1 MKGIDN
7 LSMFSMHPVEPT
19 QPKNVQPTDP
29 NLTMNLENLLN
40 DSIAFTNIQG
50 GLSFQNS
57 VLSNMR
63 SMRGDVSLGFG
74 IDFDDKKI
82 DLYDMRKI
90 NHNQASF
97 DFFNIGT
104 GLLNSGSQTSSKAR
118 NKRISEITIKKN
130 SSVGN
135 FNKKPEPKDFFDK
148 DQACIPEI
156 QEYEGSEQGLEQD
169 IDIDFGL
176 ASLRFCPDPNENKT
190 SKKEKKKNLQ
200 KHIIGRGSTKIAENP
215 VLKMKTERERLKEKM
230 KQSIH
235 KNSKPNVP
243 QIVGKLSNF
252 KKKSLEH
259 SSRSQSFASKDLKSQ
274 NESANGANP
283 RLQKQIAKKL
293 TKQPALKKNKL
304 GISSKHRGSLKKII
318 EDSPNV
324 LSKSNRFLKFK

>member
-1 MKGIDN
+1 
-7 LSMFSMHPVEPT
+7 MFSMHPVEPT
-19 QPKNVQPTDP
+19 KPKQFEHADP

-40 DSIAFTNIQG
+40 DSIAFTNIQS

-74 IDFDDKKI
+74 IDFEDKKI

-90 NHNQASF
+90 NQNQASF
-97 DFFNIGT
+97 DFFNIGA
-104 GLLNSGSQTSSKAR
+104 GLLNSGSQTSNKGR

-135 FNKKPEPKDFFDK
+135 FNKKPEPKDFFQK
-148 DQACIPEI
+148 DQECIPEI
-156 QEYEGSEQGLEQD
+156 QGYEGNDQD
-169 IDIDFGL
+169 IDMDFEL
-176 ASLRFCPDPNENKT
+176 ASLRFCPDPSQNKKT
-190 SKKEKKKNLQ
+190 NSKKKKNKKKKNLQ

-215 VLKMKTERERLKEKM
+215 VLKMKTEGEKLKEKM
-230 KQSIH
+230 RQSIH

-243 QIVGKLSNF
+243 KIVGKFSNF
-252 KKKSLEH
+252 KKKSIEK

-274 NESANGANP
+274 NESGNAVNP
-283 RLQKQIAKKL
+283 RLQKHKTKPL
-293 TKQPALKKNKL
+293 TKKPALKKNKL